1 MRSSRL
7 LSILLLLQTRGR
19 MTAQQLADELEV
31 SLRTIYRDV
40 DGLAASGVPL
50 YADRGPAGGYQLLE
64 GYRTRL
70 TGLTHDEAGSLFFAG
85 LPGPASELGLGAVLA
100 TAQLK
105 LLAALPTEMRSRAA
119 RISERFHLDA
129 PAWFTEADATPF
141 LALVAD
147 AVWNQRRVAVRYRR
161 SAGPVE
167 RTLEPLGLVLKSGVW
182 YVVAAAE
189 GQVRTYRVSRITAAE
204 LLEERFDRPQNF
216 VLADH
221 WAESIAAYEAELPR
235 LEVTLRV
242 DPDRIGQLADVVGSA
257 ALHRGTEL
265 PAEDPDGWRHFRL
278 ELEWPDEVAGR
289 LVGAGDA
296 VEVLAP
302 PELRAAVVA
311 VARAS
316 LARHASGES
325 AASGAPA
332 ASARRR
338 PSRAAARGAGG

>member
-1 MRSSRL
+1 
-7 LSILLLLQTRGR
+7 

-40 DGLAASGVPL
+40 DGLAASGVPI

-85 LPGPASELGLGAVLA
+85 LPGPAAELGLGAVLA

-129 PAWFTEADATPF
+129 PAWFSEADATPF
-141 LALVAD
+141 LASVAD
-147 AVWNQRRVAVRYRR
+147 AVWNQRRIAVRYRR
-161 SAGPVE
+161 AAGPVE

-182 YVVAAAE
+182 YVVAAAG
-189 GQVRTYRVSRITAAE
+189 GQVRTYRVSRITAAT
-204 LLEERFDRPQNF
+204 LLDDRFERPDGF

-242 DPDRIGQLADVVGSA
+242 DPRRIHEVADVVGAS

-265 PAEDPDGWRHFRL
+265 PAADDPDGWRHFRL
-278 ELEWPDEVAGR
+278 ELEWPEEVAGR

-296 VEVLAP
+296 VEVLGPA
-302 PELRAAVVA
+302 ELRAAVIA

-316 LARHASGES
+316 LDRHA
-325 AASGAPA
+325 PA
-332 ASARRR
+332 
-338 PSRAAARGAGG
+338 GVDG